1 MQGFALQ
8 NVRFDFI
15 VVFFLLNDVA
25 AHVWLECGWDAD
37 AFRCLV
43 VFEKGSHDTRESKCR
58 AVKCVRS
65 GGCLPLQAGQPH
77 A

>member
-1 MQGFALQ
+1 MQYLKISIIITQIKFGCKVTKKNAHMQGFALQ

-37 AFRCLV
+37 AFGCLV
-43 VFEKGSHDTRESKCR
+43 VF
-58 AVKCVRS
+58 
-65 GGCLPLQAGQPH
+65 
-77 A
+77 